1 MTKWTED
8 KMVEFFRNLY
18 LFHDRM
24 WLDGY
29 MKYFKEAESTSFL
42 SREALLG
49 TGTGHE
55 VEVFIF
61 VFNSGTVLKWK

>member
-1 MTKWTED
+1 MTEY
-8 KMVEFFRNLY
+8 R
-18 LFHDRM
+18 
-24 WLDGY
+24 LDGY
-29 MKYFKEAESTSFL
+29 MKYFEEADSTNFL

-61 VFNSGTVLKWK
+61 VFSSGTVLK

>member
-1 MTKWTED
+1 
-8 KMVEFFRNLY
+8 
-18 LFHDRM
+18 
-24 WLDGY
+24 
-29 MKYFKEAESTSFL
+29 MKYFKEAESTRFF

-61 VFNSGTVLKWK
+61 VFSSGAVLKWK